1 MRLVVRG
8 CPKNKYSPPVCST
21 TCPRCLNGGV
31 CDDVGGECICPPGF
45 GGQRCGRIK
54 GPNTFGQKG
63 SLRCNAVGLPSTDST
78 CRGMLFCLPDPYGCS
93 CAAGYQGLEC
103 NTDCNDGTYGANCAQ
118 ICHCAEGASCDGTT
132 GRCNGDCAAGYKGVN
147 CQVQC
152 TAGKFGNNCTKTC
165 NCADGIVCNGTTGEC
180 HGDCATGYI
189 GNSCQEQCLHF
200 DNKRSCNTTC
210 TALDPDMEPK
220 RFSVSSYSANDSF
233 THTLSWEPVICPA
246 KGFSIV
252 NYVYK
257 VLDGRG
263 SEVEPVEIE
272 GISVNLNLNHCTRY
286 QLEVAAQTSKGIGN
300 YSMVPYLTTKSNV
313 PNPVTNVTILDIT
326 DTQLS
331 LSWLAFV
338 TDKPCPAIDYMV
350 TYDLIHIEQ
359 CQMVNRRIDT
369 LYTTSTSITIDRLEA
384 YSTYM
389 VNITSR
395 NQVGSAFI
403 TGTITTKPSRPKAPI
418 VIVNSTSTDYIEVA
432 CELPCGSKGG
442 SNITEYEYRYRT
454 EHEKDFIQPIATANK
469 LIRITSLTPCTSYIF
484 QVRAWNSI
492 GEGPWSNETWQET
505 NKQAPRTIKLLDIK
519 PDGHGNLNVSWQARN
534 TNHCPANGYM
544 VTYDLINLEQCLMVN
559 RRIDTLNTTSTSITI
574 DRLEAY
580 STYMVNITSR
590 NQVGYSTAVSGTATT
605 EQSRPE
611 APTVTVASTSKDYI
625 EFAWELPCGK
635 TGGHITE
642 YEYRYRTEHEK
653 DFIQPI
659 ATANKLIR
667 ITSLTPC
674 TSYIFQ
680 VRAWNSI
687 GEGPW
692 SNETWQE
699 TNKQA
704 PRTIK
709 LLDIKPDGHGNLNV
723 SWQARNTH
731 HCPANGYMVTY
742 DLINLEQC
750 LMVNRRIDT
759 LNTTSTSITIDR
771 LEAYSTYMVNIT
783 SRNQV
788 GYSTAVSGTATTEQ
802 SRPEAPTV
810 TVASTSKDYIEFA
823 WELPCGKTGGHITE
837 YEYRYRK
844 EDDTNFIGSNTAV
857 NELISMTSLT
867 PCTVYIIQ
875 VRASTSIGKGPW
887 SNKIRQSTAIKKPL
901 GVKNVQIEADSQ
913 GRLVVFWE
921 NRDVNHNNPCFATGY
936 FVTYELINLEQCQ
949 EVDHVGVSSL
959 NTSDTTITVDG
970 LHPYSTYRINVT
982 SSNEAG
988 DGPTKSKSA
997 ITTERSLG
1005 VAPTLNSSR
1014 VTSSSIY
1021 ITWNPIPCGSRG
1033 GSIIGY
1039 NVTLSPQSQ
1048 ASKPVQVPN
1057 THAQFDNLSPCTS
1070 YTINVTT
1077 ISTGGT
1083 TSFNQQE
1090 TTESVAPEAVTDFTI
1105 SRKRHDQLRV
1115 SWTAPGTNSGNPCLA
1130 SSYLVTYELIN
1141 LEQCQEVDHAGISS
1155 LNTSDTSVLI
1165 EGLKAHSK
1173 YRVSVISRNE
1183 AGDGTATAKSKITSE
1198 RSPQAAPTFN
1208 ESEVTASSISITWN
1222 PIPCGSRGGNITGY
1236 RAELYLTGH
1245 AQHQQ
1250 SVDVRGTSVR
1260 FVNLSP
1266 CTSYTIVVATLGPS
1280 EGTSFEQE
1288 ETTDTVAPGRVTT
1301 QRANPTSD
1309 ATQIHV
1315 VWQNPNA
1322 NNCPV
1327 SKYTVEYQ
1335 LTNRDQ
1341 CDSEVS
1347 QNREQWLDGSQSPT
1361 TIAGLYPH
1369 STYIVYVTPSNSAG
1383 AGGKASAIVITN
1395 DTAPSGP
1402 PRDVESTD
1410 ITNQTIAFSWK
1421 QPACGQRN
1429 GIITQYH
1436 CRLIDSKE
1444 GVFEE
1449 DTTSGTGV
1457 EFTGLVPFTS
1467 YTLSVSAEN
1476 QFGSGPVASYTT
1488 QTKEGI
1494 PPPPSKVTFPVTRSD
1509 RITVAWNTPSPPHGI
1524 IISYEI
1530 RYWKTGNQALGDTV
1544 RITKQL
1550 ASQYQTRKI
1559 SNLEGSI
1566 SYSFQVRAE
1575 TSVGHGPWS
1584 DIATVTTDPGEPS
1597 QPRSLIA
1604 TEITQTSITLSWEK
1618 PQYPNGK
1625 IVHYIVEH
1633 RVYARPYDRSFNF
1646 YSDSEF
1652 WSSKVLAAPL
1662 ITVIGDLEPST
1673 QYEVR
1678 VQAVNNANIT
1688 GNITQLE
1695 VFTELPTDLTPPDKP
1710 ALIGAESSVTHLTL
1724 RLASTNASKYTS
1736 SYQIGVKSIAG
1747 DSTLTG
1753 KISKRSAPEF
1763 LHHDNN
1769 PSAYV
1774 AAELPGRLPEKFVV
1788 GDNKTY
1794 GGYWNP
1800 PLQEGA
1806 VYEIYVGAVSRIN
1819 ETKASVVWNDEP
1831 LTVEVD
1837 GDYSEPNAAGSV
1849 VAVILIIL
1857 ILVIMVLLAAV
1868 FLRKWKEGKAVD
1880 GHNGVNAASLNPPD
1894 YEDIE
1899 LSNRGCDA
1907 SADKVSRSSTDHSS
1921 RQSASI
1927 PGPYAPKSPT
1937 KDQSGAGPSTST
1949 KPAIKQKPNIR
1960 SRPKSKS
1967 AVKGASGS
1975 STAGAVSMTDLARFI
1990 KARKSGKINA
2000 FQQDFE
2006 TLPPAPN
2013 HPQTVALD
2021 DANKKKNRYK
2031 NISAYDHSRVVLEP
2045 LEGHPHSDYINACYI
2060 DGYKYDAK
2068 YIACQG
2074 PNQTTV
2080 NDMWRMVWQE
2090 RVGKIIMLTNLVENG
2105 KDKCEKYWPD
2115 DESFTYGDIFV
2126 RIVEE
2131 KANATFILRTFH
2143 LSKSS
2148 EPEGEYREVLQY
2160 HYITWPD
2167 MKPPESS
2174 SLLQFIGRVHASE
2187 TIQHGPTVVHCSA
2200 GVGRTGTYIALDAMM
2215 EQAQAEGQVDV
2226 LSFVRNMR
2234 DKRYLMVQTVGQFKF
2249 IYEALLES
2257 SLSENTAISVDRFPQ
2272 DLIKLKKR
2280 DKKTGT
2286 NGMEDQFQMLDTFTA
2301 SMSDDQCYGGRQPDN
2316 ADKNR
2321 FEDCIPRDSTRP
2333 YLMTTGDEGSTNYI
2347 NATFL
2352 EGSRGKHSYL
2362 ATQAPLPS
2370 TMGDIWR
2377 LVFDYKSSCII
2388 MLNSLDNDPTIPQ
2401 YWPDEGS
2408 LSFGPLTVKL
2418 LSVDQ
2423 RDEDMVV
2430 RQFGITYPLRNQKEV
2445 QTVCHIQFLQ
2455 WPQKKDL
2462 PSSPSSLLKLIEAV
2476 NTWTEEHPD
2485 GPLTVHCI
2493 DGEGCSGTFCTLV
2506 TLLDRL
2512 EQDGVIDVFQAVK
2525 KLRSTRAGMVK
2536 TLAQYQLCYQV
2547 VKSYLDEASSSTIYE
2562 NVHR

>member
-1 MRLVVRG
+1 MYTVLNAATGSVGVFKWTYGSNEVKTIRMRSTATLLPIFVTRTVNLNDNVSLTVKQKTPDEQKKKSRWRKDGGDVVKQNTFNFDIKNANTNDSGIYECHYQHKRGDGDQALLRLIVRG
-8 CPKNKYSPPVCST
+8 CPKNKHGPPDCHDE
-21 TCPRCLNGGV
+21 CPRCLNGGI
-31 CDDVGGECICPPGF
+31 CDDVGGDCICPPGF
-45 GGQRCGRIK
+45 GGRLCGRIK
-54 GPNTFGQKG
+54 GPNSFGRHE
-63 SLRCNAVGLPSTDST
+63 SLRCDAVGLPHDGST
-78 CRGMLFCLPDPYGCS
+78 CKGMLFCLPDPYGCS

-103 NTDCNDGTYGANCAQ
+103 KTDCDDGTYGANCAQ
-118 ICHCAEGASCDGTT
+118 ICHCADGVSCDGTT
-132 GRCNGDCAAGYKGVN
+132 GECDGDCAAGHKGVN

-152 TAGKFGNNCTKTC
+152 TSGEFGENCAHTCHCADGTCHCADGASCDGTTGQCDGNCAAGYKGDNCQVCIDGKFGANCDQTC
-165 NCADGIVCNGTTGEC
+165 HCADRASCDGTTGQCDGDCAAGYKGDNCQVQCASGEFGADCNQTCHCADVEPCNGTTGEC
-180 HGDCATGYI
+180 FGDCASGYKGDNCQVCIDGNFGADCAQNCHCADSASCDGTTGECDGDCAAGYT
-189 GNSCQEQCLHF
+189 GDNCQEQCLPYGE
-200 DNKRSCNTTC
+200 NRLSCSTTC
-210 TALDPDMEPK
+210 TILDPNMIPQSL
-220 RFSVSSYSANDSF
+220 SVSSYSADDLF
-233 THTLSWEPVICPA
+233 THTLSWEPVMCPA
-246 KGFSIV
+246 EGFNIV
-252 NYVYK
+252 NYVYMYE
-257 VLDGRG
+257 VLGGD
-263 SEVEPVEIE
+263 SDVEPVAVE
-272 GISVNLNLNHCTRY
+272 GTSVNLNLAHCTRY
-286 QLEVAAQTSKGIGN
+286 QIKVAARTSKGIGN
-300 YSMVPYLTTKSNV
+300 YSEESYTTKSTV
-313 PNPVTNVTILDIT
+313 PNPVANVTVSPTSHNQLTVSWDTPHT
-326 DTQLS
+326 DNQS
-331 LSWLAFV
+331 
-338 TDKPCPAIDYMV
+338 PCPATGYLV
-350 TYDLIHIEQ
+350 TYDLIQLEQ
-359 CQMVNRRIDT
+359 CEVAKRGIET
-369 LYTTSTSITIDRLEA
+369 LTTTKTTITLERLEA
-384 YSTYM
+384 FSTYW
-389 VNITSR
+389 VTVTSK
-395 NQVGSAFI
+395 NQAGSSTPVAR
-403 TGTITTKPSRPKAPI
+403 TMMTKETTPEAPT
-418 VIVNSTSTDYIEVA
+418 VIVDSTSTDYIEFA
-432 CELPCGSKGG
+432 WELPCGRTGG
-442 SNITEYEYRYRT
+442 NITEYRY
-454 EHEKDFIQPIATANK
+454 KYKKATDNEFMQAITTTDTR
-469 LIRITSLTPCTSYIF
+469 IRITSLTPCTSYEF
-484 QVRAWNSI
+484 QVRALNNI
-492 GEGPWSNETWQET
+492 GRGPWSNETRQ
-505 NKQAPRTIKLLDIK
+505 
-519 PDGHGNLNVSWQARN
+519 
-534 TNHCPANGYM
+534 
-544 VTYDLINLEQCLMVN
+544 
-559 RRIDTLNTTSTSITI
+559 NTT
-574 DRLEAY
+574 
-580 STYMVNITSR
+580 
-590 NQVGYSTAVSGTATT
+590 Q
-605 EQSRPE
+605 
-611 APTVTVASTSKDYI
+611 
-625 EFAWELPCGK
+625 
-635 TGGHITE
+635 
-642 YEYRYRTEHEK
+642 
-653 DFIQPI
+653 
-659 ATANKLIR
+659 
-667 ITSLTPC
+667 
-674 TSYIFQ
+674 
-680 VRAWNSI
+680 
-687 GEGPW
+687 
-692 SNETWQE
+692 
-699 TNKQA
+699 
-704 PRTIK
+704 
-709 LLDIKPDGHGNLNV
+709 
-723 SWQARNTH
+723 
-731 HCPANGYMVTY
+731 
-742 DLINLEQC
+742 
-750 LMVNRRIDT
+750 
-759 LNTTSTSITIDR
+759 
-771 LEAYSTYMVNIT
+771 
-783 SRNQV
+783 
-788 GYSTAVSGTATTEQ
+788 
-802 SRPEAPTV
+802 
-810 TVASTSKDYIEFA
+810 
-823 WELPCGKTGGHITE
+823 
-837 YEYRYRK
+837 K
-844 EDDTNFIGSNTAV
+844 E
-857 NELISMTSLT
+857 
-867 PCTVYIIQ
+867 
-875 VRASTSIGKGPW
+875 
-887 SNKIRQSTAIKKPL
+887 PL
-901 GVKNVQIEADSQ
+901 GVKNLTVEPDSQ
-913 GRLVVFWE
+913 GILVASWE
-921 NRDVNHNNPCFATGY
+921 DRGVGHKNKPCLASSY
-936 FVTYELINLEQCQ
+936 YVTYELINLDQCGEGDQ
-949 EVDHVGVSSL
+949 SGASL
-959 NTSDTTITVDG
+959 NTTDTKTTVEG
-970 LHPYSTYRINVT
+970 LHPYSTYKISVT
-982 SSNEAG
+982 SRNEAG
-988 DGPTKSKSA
+988 DGPTKFKSA
-997 ITTERSLG
+997 ITMEKSLG
-1005 VAPTLNSSR
+1005 IAPTFNSSN
-1014 VTSSSIY
+1014 VTSTSIN

-1033 GSIIGY
+1033 VPIIGY
-1039 NVTLSPQSQ
+1039 GVSLSRQGQSQ
-1048 ASKPVQVPN
+1048 ANEPVQVPN
-1057 THAQFDNLSPCTS
+1057 THAHFDRLSPCTS
-1070 YTINVTT
+1070 YTIKVTT
-1077 ISTGGT
+1077 ISTISTGET

-1090 TTESVAPEAVTDFTI
+1090 TTESVAPEAVTGLSI
-1105 SRKRHDQLRV
+1105 SRIQHDQLQV
-1115 SWTAPGTNSGNPCLA
+1115 SWAAPGTDPGNPCLA
-1130 SSYLVTYELIN
+1130 TDYLVTYELIN

-1155 LNTSDTSVLI
+1155 LNTSDTSVII
-1165 EGLKAHSK
+1165 EGLKAYST
-1173 YRVSVISRNE
+1173 YRVNVISINE
-1183 AGDGTATAKSKITSE
+1183 AGNGTATTKSKITSE

-1208 ESEVTASSISITWN
+1208 RSEVTASSISITWN
-1222 PIPCGSRGGNITGY
+1222 PIPCGSRGGSITGY

-1245 AQHQQ
+1245 NQRQQ
-1250 SVDVRGTSVR
+1250 NVDVLKRRTSTAR
-1260 FVNLSP
+1260 FVNLFP
-1266 CTSYTIVVATLGPS
+1266 CTSYTIAVTTLGTS
-1280 EGTSFEQE
+1280 EGLSFEQQ
-1288 ETTDTVAPGRVTT
+1288 ETTNTVAPGRVTML
-1301 QRANPTSD
+1301 RANPTSD

-1315 VWQNPNA
+1315 TWQNPNA

-1335 LTNRDQ
+1335 LANRDR
-1341 CDSEVS
+1341 CDSKVTH
-1347 QNREQWLDGSQSPT
+1347 NRQQWLDGSQSTT

-1369 STYIVYVTPSNSAG
+1369 STYSVYVTPSNSAG
-1383 AGGKASAIVITN
+1383 AGGEASAIVITN

-1410 ITNQTIAFSWK
+1410 VTNQTIALLWK
-1421 QPACGQRN
+1421 QPECGQRN

-1436 CRLIDSKE
+1436 YTLIDSEE

-1449 DTTSGTGV
+1449 DTTSSTGV

-1509 RITVAWNTPSPPHGI
+1509 RITVAWNAPSPPHGI

-1530 RYWKTGNQALGDTV
+1530 RYWKTGSGNQTLGDTV
-1544 RITKQL
+1544 RITKQF

-1566 SYSFQVRAE
+1566 SYSVQVRAE
-1575 TSVGHGPWS
+1575 TNVGHGPWS

-1604 TEITQTSITLSWEK
+1604 KEITQTSITLSWKK
-1618 PQYPNGK
+1618 PQYPNGV
-1625 IVHYIVEH
+1625 IVNYIVEH
-1633 RVYARPYDRSFNF
+1633 RVLARPYDQSFSFNTR
-1646 YSDSEF
+1646 SEF
-1652 WSSKVLAAPL
+1652 WSSKVLVTSL
-1662 ITVIGDLEPST
+1662 NEVISDLEPST

-1678 VQAVNNANIT
+1678 VRAVNNANMS
-1688 GNITQLE
+1688 GNISQVE
-1695 VFTELPTDLTPPDKP
+1695 VFTELPLDLTPPDKP
-1710 ALIGAESSVTHLTL
+1710 ALIGAESSVTHLTI

-1736 SYQIGVKSIAG
+1736 SYQIGVKNIAG

-1753 KISKRSAPEF
+1753 KKSKRSAPE
-1763 LHHDNN
+1763 LRHHDED
-1769 PSAYV
+1769 PSAYI
-1774 AAELPGRLPEKFVV
+1774 AAELPGRLPGKFVV
-1788 GDNKTY
+1788 GDNKIY

-1849 VAVILIIL
+1849 VAVILIFL
-1857 ILVIMVLLAAV
+1857 VLVIIVLLAAV
-1868 FLRKWKEGKAVD
+1868 FIRKWKEGKAVD
-1880 GHNGVNAASLNPPD
+1880 GQNGVNAVSLNPPD

-1927 PGPYAPKSPT
+1927 PGPSAPKSPT
-1937 KDQSGAGPSTST
+1937 KDQAGAGPSTST

-1975 STAGAVSMTDLARFI
+1975 STTGAVTMTDLARFI

-2105 KDKCEKYWPD
+2105 KEKCEKYWPD
-2115 DESFTYGDIFV
+2115 VESSTNYGEIFV
-2126 RIVEE
+2126 RNVEE
-2131 KANATFILRTFH
+2131 KNSPTFILRTFH
-2143 LSKSS
+2143 LSKCS

-2187 TIQHGPTVVHCSA
+2187 TIQHGPTIVHCSA

-2215 EQAQAEGQVDV
+2215 EQAQTEGQVDV

-2272 DLIKLKKR
+2272 DFIKLKKR

-2301 SMSDDQCYGGRQPDN
+2301 SMSDDQCYGGGQPDN

-2388 MLNSLDNDPTIPQ
+2388 MLNSMDNDPQSIPQ
-2401 YWPDEGS
+2401 YWPEEGT

-2423 RDEDMVV
+2423 RDEDMIV

-2455 WPQKKDL
+2455 WPKKKDI

>member
-1 MRLVVRG
+1 MFNISRIKKQSAGAFNWTYDLNSVSTIQMKAAATLSPTFVTRTVSLHDDVSLTVTRKTQDDKISNIKWRKNGGEVIKTGTLQFDITNASSNDNGIYECHFLHQRGQGNQALMRLVVRG
-8 CPKNKYSPPVCST
+8 CPKNKYSPPDCST

-54 GPNTFGQKG
+54 RPNTFGQKG

-152 TAGKFGNNCTKTC
+152 TAGKFGKNCTKTC

-189 GNSCQEQCLHF
+189 GNNCQEQCLHF

-338 TDKPCPAIDYMV
+338 TDKQSPCPAIDYMV

-403 TGTITTKPSRPKAPI
+403 TGTITTKP
-418 VIVNSTSTDYIEVA
+418 
-432 CELPCGSKGG
+432 
-442 SNITEYEYRYRT
+442 
-454 EHEKDFIQPIATANK
+454 
-469 LIRITSLTPCTSYIF
+469 
-484 QVRAWNSI
+484 
-492 GEGPWSNETWQET
+492 
-505 NKQAPRTIKLLDIK
+505 
-519 PDGHGNLNVSWQARN
+519 
-534 TNHCPANGYM
+534 
-544 VTYDLINLEQCLMVN
+544 
-559 RRIDTLNTTSTSITI
+559 
-574 DRLEAY
+574 
-580 STYMVNITSR
+580 
-590 NQVGYSTAVSGTATT
+590 
-605 EQSRPE
+605 SRPE

-687 GEGPW
+687 GKGPW

-699 TNKQA
+699 TNKQ
-704 PRTIK
+704 
-709 LLDIKPDGHGNLNV
+709 
-723 SWQARNTH
+723 
-731 HCPANGYMVTY
+731 
-742 DLINLEQC
+742 E
-750 LMVNRRIDT
+750 
-759 LNTTSTSITIDR
+759 
-771 LEAYSTYMVNIT
+771 
-783 SRNQV
+783 
-788 GYSTAVSGTATTEQ
+788 
-802 SRPEAPTV
+802 
-810 TVASTSKDYIEFA
+810 
-823 WELPCGKTGGHITE
+823 
-837 YEYRYRK
+837 
-844 EDDTNFIGSNTAV
+844 
-857 NELISMTSLT
+857 
-867 PCTVYIIQ
+867 
-875 VRASTSIGKGPW
+875 
-887 SNKIRQSTAIKKPL
+887 PL

-1039 NVTLSPQSQ
+1039 NVILSPQSQ

-1141 LEQCQEVDHAGISS
+1141 LEQCQEVDNAGISS

-1173 YRVSVISRNE
+1173 YRVSVIARNE
-1183 AGDGTATAKSKITSE
+1183 AGDGTATTKSKITGE

-1208 ESEVTASSISITWN
+1208 EREVTASSISITWN
-1222 PIPCGSRGGNITGY
+1222 PIPCGSRGGNIAGY
-1236 RAELYLTGH
+1236 RAELHLTGYVTGH
-1245 AQHQQ
+1245 AQHTQ

-1266 CTSYTIVVATLGPS
+1266 CTSYTIAVTTLGTS

-1288 ETTDTVAPGRVTT
+1288 ETTYTVAPGRVTML
-1301 QRANPTSD
+1301 RANPTSD

-1383 AGGKASAIVITN
+1383 AGGKESAMVITN

-1429 GIITQYH
+1429 GIITQHH
-1436 CRLIDSKE
+1436 CRLIDSEK

-1449 DTTSGTGV
+1449 DTTSSTGV

-1488 QTKEGI
+1488 QTEEGI

-1509 RITVAWNTPSPPHGI
+1509 RITVAWNAPSPPHGI

-1530 RYWKTGNQALGDTV
+1530 RYWKTGSGNQTLGDTI

-1550 ASQYQTRKI
+1550 ASRYQTKTI
-1559 SNLEGSI
+1559 MALDKST
-1566 SYSFQVRAE
+1566 SYSIQIRAE

-1584 DIATVTTDPGEPS
+1584 DISTVTTVPKVPTPPSNVTFPVIRSDRITVSWLRPS
-1597 QPRSLIA
+1597 QGDSINYEIRYWRTGSGNSSSAEIVRVKDNQQTDLQ
-1604 TEITQTSITLSWEK
+1604 TREITNLEGNVSYSFQVWC
-1618 PQYPNGK
+1618 QVN
-1625 IVHYIVEH
+1625 H
-1633 RVYARPYDRSFNF
+1633 RY
-1646 YSDSEF
+1646 
-1652 WSSKVLAAPL
+1652 VLKHIL
-1662 ITVIGDLEPST
+1662 DLE
-1673 QYEVR
+1673 
-1678 VQAVNNANIT
+1678 
-1688 GNITQLE
+1688 
-1695 VFTELPTDLTPPDKP
+1695 
-1710 ALIGAESSVTHLTL
+1710 
-1724 RLASTNASKYTS
+1724 
-1736 SYQIGVKSIAG
+1736 
-1747 DSTLTG
+1747 
-1753 KISKRSAPEF
+1753 
-1763 LHHDNN
+1763 
-1769 PSAYV
+1769 
-1774 AAELPGRLPEKFVV
+1774 
-1788 GDNKTY
+1788 
-1794 GGYWNP
+1794 
-1800 PLQEGA
+1800 
-1806 VYEIYVGAVSRIN
+1806 
-1819 ETKASVVWNDEP
+1819 
-1831 LTVEVD
+1831 D
-1837 GDYSEPNAAGSV
+1837 G
-1849 VAVILIIL
+1849 
-1857 ILVIMVLLAAV
+1857 
-1868 FLRKWKEGKAVD
+1868 
-1880 GHNGVNAASLNPPD
+1880 
-1894 YEDIE
+1894 
-1899 LSNRGCDA
+1899 
-1907 SADKVSRSSTDHSS
+1907 
-1921 RQSASI
+1921 
-1927 PGPYAPKSPT
+1927 
-1937 KDQSGAGPSTST
+1937 STS
-1949 KPAIKQKPNIR
+1949 
-1960 SRPKSKS
+1960 
-1967 AVKGASGS
+1967 
-1975 STAGAVSMTDLARFI
+1975 
-1990 KARKSGKINA
+1990 
-2000 FQQDFE
+2000 
-2006 TLPPAPN
+2006 
-2013 HPQTVALD
+2013 
-2021 DANKKKNRYK
+2021 
-2031 NISAYDHSRVVLEP
+2031 
-2045 LEGHPHSDYINACYI
+2045 
-2060 DGYKYDAK
+2060 
-2068 YIACQG
+2068 
-2074 PNQTTV
+2074 
-2080 NDMWRMVWQE
+2080 
-2090 RVGKIIMLTNLVENG
+2090 
-2105 KDKCEKYWPD
+2105 
-2115 DESFTYGDIFV
+2115 
-2126 RIVEE
+2126 
-2131 KANATFILRTFH
+2131 
-2143 LSKSS
+2143 
-2148 EPEGEYREVLQY
+2148 
-2160 HYITWPD
+2160 HY
-2167 MKPPESS
+2167 
-2174 SLLQFIGRVHASE
+2174 L
-2187 TIQHGPTVVHCSA
+2187 
-2200 GVGRTGTYIALDAMM
+2200 
-2215 EQAQAEGQVDV
+2215 
-2226 LSFVRNMR
+2226 
-2234 DKRYLMVQTVGQFKF
+2234 
-2249 IYEALLES
+2249 
-2257 SLSENTAISVDRFPQ
+2257 
-2272 DLIKLKKR
+2272 
-2280 DKKTGT
+2280 
-2286 NGMEDQFQMLDTFTA
+2286 
-2301 SMSDDQCYGGRQPDN
+2301 
-2316 ADKNR
+2316 
-2321 FEDCIPRDSTRP
+2321 
-2333 YLMTTGDEGSTNYI
+2333 
-2347 NATFL
+2347 
-2352 EGSRGKHSYL
+2352 
-2362 ATQAPLPS
+2362 
-2370 TMGDIWR
+2370 
-2377 LVFDYKSSCII
+2377 
-2388 MLNSLDNDPTIPQ
+2388 
-2401 YWPDEGS
+2401 
-2408 LSFGPLTVKL
+2408 
-2418 LSVDQ
+2418 
-2423 RDEDMVV
+2423 
-2430 RQFGITYPLRNQKEV
+2430 
-2445 QTVCHIQFLQ
+2445 
-2455 WPQKKDL
+2455 
-2462 PSSPSSLLKLIEAV
+2462 
-2476 NTWTEEHPD
+2476 
-2485 GPLTVHCI
+2485 
-2493 DGEGCSGTFCTLV
+2493 
-2506 TLLDRL
+2506 
-2512 EQDGVIDVFQAVK
+2512 
-2525 KLRSTRAGMVK
+2525 
-2536 TLAQYQLCYQV
+2536 
-2547 VKSYLDEASSSTIYE
+2547 
-2562 NVHR
+2562 

>member
-1 MRLVVRG
+1 MFKIPSDNKGSVGAFEWTYGVNSVNTIRMRSTASLVPAFVSRTVNIGDDVALTVTRNTEDGEISNSKWRKDNSGAMNANILDFNITNASTSDSGIYECHYTHERGKGNQALLRLIVRG
-8 CPKNKYSPPVCST
+8 CPQHKYGLTACSSE
-21 TCPRCLNGGV
+21 CPRCLNGGV
-31 CDDVGGECICPPGF
+31 CDDVDGDCICPPGF
-45 GGQRCGRIK
+45 GGRLCGEVK
-54 GPNTFGQKG
+54 GPNRFGQKG
-63 SLRCNAVGLPSTDST
+63 SLRCDAVGLPHNGST
-78 CRGMLFCLPDPYGCS
+78 CKGMLFCLPDPYGCS

-103 NTDCNDGTYGANCAQ
+103 KTDCDDGTYGANCAQ
-118 ICHCAEGASCDGTT
+118 ICHCAEGVSCIGTTGQCDGNCTEGYKGDNCQVQCTSGEFGENCAHTCHCADGVSCDGTTGQCDGNCTEGYKGDNCQVQCTSGEFGENCAHTCHCADMESCNGTTGQCDGDCAAGYKGDNCQVQCTSGEFGENCAHTCHCADGVSCDETTGQCDGNCTEGYKGDNCQDCIDGKFGANCAQNCHCADSASCDGTT
-132 GRCNGDCAAGYKGVN
+132 GRCNGDCAAGYKGDN
-147 CQVQC
+147 
-152 TAGKFGNNCTKTC
+152 
-165 NCADGIVCNGTTGEC
+165 
-180 HGDCATGYI
+180 
-189 GNSCQEQCLHF
+189 CQEQCLPYE
-200 DNKRSCNTTC
+200 DKLSCSTTC
-210 TALDPDMEPK
+210 TILDPNMMPQ
-220 RFSVSSYSANDSF
+220 RLNVSSYSADDSF
-233 THTLSWEPVICPA
+233 THTLSWEPVMCPA
-246 KGFSIV
+246 EGFSIV
-252 NYVYK
+252 NYVYMFE
-257 VLDGRG
+257 VLGGHESD
-263 SEVEPVEIE
+263 VEPVAVE
-272 GISVNLNLNHCTRY
+272 GTSVNLNLSLCTRY
-286 QLEVAAQTSKGIGN
+286 QIKVAAQTSKGIGN
-300 YSMVPYLTTKSNV
+300 NSEESYTTKTTV
-313 PNPVTNVTILDIT
+313 PNPVASVTVSPTSHNQLTVSWDT
-326 DTQLS
+326 DNQS
-331 LSWLAFV
+331 
-338 TDKPCPAIDYMV
+338 PCPATEYLV
-350 TYDLIHIEQ
+350 TYDLIQLEQ
-359 CQMVNRRIDT
+359 CEVASRGIET
-369 LYTTSTSITIDRLEA
+369 LTTTKTTITIERLEA
-384 YSTYM
+384 FSTYR
-389 VNITSR
+389 VTVTSI
-395 NQVGSAFI
+395 NQAGSS
-403 TGTITTKPSRPKAPI
+403 TPVSRTMTTTQSIPEAPT
-418 VIVNSTSTDYIEVA
+418 VTVVSASSNHIEFA
-432 CELPCGSKGG
+432 WELPCGRTGG
-442 SNITEYEYRYRT
+442 NIAEYRY
-454 EHEKDFIQPIATANK
+454 KYKKATDNEFMQAITTTDK
-469 LIRITSLTPCTSYIF
+469 RIRITSLTPCTSYVF
-484 QVRAWNSI
+484 QVRAFNSI
-492 GEGPWSNETWQET
+492 ERGPWSNETRQ
-505 NKQAPRTIKLLDIK
+505 
-519 PDGHGNLNVSWQARN
+519 
-534 TNHCPANGYM
+534 
-544 VTYDLINLEQCLMVN
+544 
-559 RRIDTLNTTSTSITI
+559 NTT
-574 DRLEAY
+574 
-580 STYMVNITSR
+580 
-590 NQVGYSTAVSGTATT
+590 Q
-605 EQSRPE
+605 
-611 APTVTVASTSKDYI
+611 
-625 EFAWELPCGK
+625 
-635 TGGHITE
+635 
-642 YEYRYRTEHEK
+642 
-653 DFIQPI
+653 
-659 ATANKLIR
+659 
-667 ITSLTPC
+667 
-674 TSYIFQ
+674 
-680 VRAWNSI
+680 
-687 GEGPW
+687 
-692 SNETWQE
+692 
-699 TNKQA
+699 
-704 PRTIK
+704 
-709 LLDIKPDGHGNLNV
+709 
-723 SWQARNTH
+723 
-731 HCPANGYMVTY
+731 
-742 DLINLEQC
+742 
-750 LMVNRRIDT
+750 
-759 LNTTSTSITIDR
+759 
-771 LEAYSTYMVNIT
+771 
-783 SRNQV
+783 
-788 GYSTAVSGTATTEQ
+788 
-802 SRPEAPTV
+802 
-810 TVASTSKDYIEFA
+810 
-823 WELPCGKTGGHITE
+823 
-837 YEYRYRK
+837 K
-844 EDDTNFIGSNTAV
+844 E
-857 NELISMTSLT
+857 
-867 PCTVYIIQ
+867 
-875 VRASTSIGKGPW
+875 
-887 SNKIRQSTAIKKPL
+887 PL
-901 GVKNVQIEADSQ
+901 GVKNLTVEPDSQ
-913 GRLVVFWE
+913 GILVASWE
-921 NRDVNHNNPCFATGY
+921 DRGVGHKNKPCLASSY
-936 FVTYELINLEQCQ
+936 YVTYELINLDQCGEDDQ
-949 EVDHVGVSSL
+949 SGGSL
-959 NTSDTTITVDG
+959 NTTDTKTTVEG
-970 LHPYSTYRINVT
+970 LHPYSTYKISVT
-982 SSNEAG
+982 SRNEAG
-988 DGPTKSKSA
+988 DGPTKFESA
-997 ITTERSLG
+997 ITMEKSFG
-1005 VAPTLNSSR
+1005 IAPTFNSSR
-1014 VTSSSIY
+1014 VTSDTIS

-1033 GSIIGY
+1033 VRITGY
-1039 NVTLSPQSQ
+1039 GVSLSRQDGQSRRDNP
-1048 ASKPVQVPN
+1048 KQVPN
-1057 THAQFDNLSPCTS
+1057 TSVSAQFDQLSPCTA
-1070 YTINVTT
+1070 YIITVNTIQLR
-1077 ISTGGT
+1077 GEG
-1083 TSFNQQE
+1083 TSFSREIE
-1090 TTESVAPEAVTDFTI
+1090 TDTTVPGVVTRLTI
-1105 SRKRHDQLRV
+1105 SRIQHDQLRV
-1115 SWTAPGTNSGNPCLA
+1115 EWRVPGTNPDTPCLA
-1130 SSYLVTYELIN
+1130 TDYLVTYELTN

-1155 LNTSDTSVLI
+1155 LNTSDTSVII
-1165 EGLKAHSK
+1165 EGLKAYSK
-1173 YRVSVISRNE
+1173 YRVNVISRNE
-1183 AGDGTATAKSKITSE
+1183 AGNGTATAKSKITGE

-1208 ESEVTASSISITWN
+1208 ESEVTASSISITWI
-1222 PIPCGSRGGNITGY
+1222 PIPCGSRGGIITGY
-1236 RAELYLTGH
+1236 RAELYLTGYVTGH
-1245 AQHQQ
+1245 AQRQQ
-1250 SVDVRGTSVR
+1250 GVDERGTSVR

-1266 CTSYTIVVATLGPS
+1266 CTSYTIIVTTRGSS
-1280 EGTSFEQE
+1280 EGTSFERE
-1288 ETTDTVAPGRVTT
+1288 ETTDIVAPGRVTML
-1301 QRANPTSD
+1301 QANPTSD

-1315 VWQNPNA
+1315 TWQNPNA

-1335 LTNRDQ
+1335 LANRDR
-1341 CDSEVS
+1341 CDSKVTH
-1347 QNREQWLDGSQSPT
+1347 NRQQWLDGSQSTT

-1369 STYIVYVTPSNSAG
+1369 STYSVYVTPSNSAG
-1383 AGGKASAIVITN
+1383 AGEEVSVTVITN

-1410 ITNQTIAFSWK
+1410 VTNQTIALLWK
-1421 QPACGQRN
+1421 QPECGQRN

-1436 CRLIDSKE
+1436 YTLIDSEE
-1444 GVFEE
+1444 GVFKE
-1449 DTTSGTGV
+1449 DTTSSTGV

-1509 RITVAWNTPSPPHGI
+1509 RITVAWNAPSPPHGI

-1837 GDYSEPNAAGSV
+1837 GDYLEPNAAGSV
-1849 VAVILIIL
+1849 VAVILIL
-1857 ILVIMVLLAAV
+1857 LVLVTMVLLAAV

-1899 LSNRGCDA
+1899 LLNRGCDA

-1921 RQSASI
+1921 GQSASI
-1927 PGPYAPKSPT
+1927 PGPSAPKSPT
-1937 KDQSGAGPSTST
+1937 KDQSGAGPSTPT

-1975 STAGAVSMTDLARFI
+1975 STTGAVTMTDLARFI

-2115 DESFTYGDIFV
+2115 EKLFNDYGEVFV
-2126 RIVEE
+2126 RNVEE
-2131 KANATFILRTFH
+2131 KKSPTFILRTFH

-2187 TIQHGPTVVHCSA
+2187 TTQHGPTIVHCSA

-2234 DKRYLMVQTVGQFKF
+2234 DKRYLMVQTVSQFKF

-2377 LVFDYKSSCII
+2377 LVFDYKSYCII
-2388 MLNSLDNDPTIPQ
+2388 MLNSMDNDPQTIPQ
-2401 YWPDEGS
+2401 YWPEEGS

-2476 NTWTEEHPD
+2476 NASTEEHPD

>member
-1 MRLVVRG
+1 MTGWTNSSDSLPSTLPDNVKSKIYKVPNATTGSVGVFEWRYGSNTVKTIRMRSTASLVPAFVSRTVNIGDDVALTVTRNTEDITISKSKWKKDNGITMNADILDFNIANASTNDSGIYECHYKHERGKGNQALLRLIVRG
-8 CPKNKYSPPVCST
+8 CPQHKYDLTDCSNK
-21 TCPRCLNGGV
+21 CPRCLNGGV
-31 CDDVGGECICPPGF
+31 CSDVDGDCICPPGF
-45 GGQRCGRIK
+45 GGKICGEVK
-54 GPNTFGQKG
+54 GPNRFGQKG
-63 SLRCNAVGLPSTDST
+63 SLRCDAVGLPHDGST
-78 CRGMLFCLPDPYGCS
+78 CKGMLFCLPDPYGCS

-103 NTDCNDGTYGANCAQ
+103 KTDCHDGTYGANCDQ
-118 ICHCAEGASCDGTT
+118 NCHCADSASCDGTT
-132 GRCNGDCAAGYKGVN
+132 GECDGDCAAGYKGDN

-152 TAGKFGNNCTKTC
+152 TSGEFGLNCNQTC
-165 NCADGIVCNGTTGEC
+165 HCADVESCNGTTGRC
-180 HGDCATGYI
+180 IGDCASGYK
-189 GNSCQEQCLHF
+189 GDNCQEQCLLYEY
-200 DNKRSCNTTC
+200 KLSCSTTC
-210 TALDPDMEPK
+210 TILDPNMIP
-220 RFSVSSYSANDSF
+220 RRLSVSSYSADDSF

-272 GISVNLNLNHCTRY
+272 GTSVNLHLTNCTRY
-286 QLEVAAQTSKGIGN
+286 QLEVAARTSKGIGI
-300 YSMVPYLTTKSNV
+300 YSEEIYTTKSTV
-313 PNPVTNVTILDIT
+313 PNPVASVTVSPTSHNQLAVSWDTPLT
-326 DTQLS
+326 DNQS
-331 LSWLAFV
+331 
-338 TDKPCPAIDYMV
+338 PCHATEYLV
-350 TYDLIHIEQ
+350 TYDLIQLEQ
-359 CQMVNRRIDT
+359 CEVASRGIET
-369 LYTTSTSITIDRLEA
+369 LTTTNTTLTIERLEA
-384 YSTYM
+384 YSTYW
-389 VNITSR
+389 VTVTSK
-395 NQVGSAFI
+395 NQAGSS
-403 TGTITTKPSRPKAPI
+403 TPVSTTMTTKETKPEAPT
-418 VIVNSTSTDYIEVA
+418 VIVDSTSTDYIEFA
-432 CELPCGSKGG
+432 WELPCGRTGG
-442 SNITEYEYRYRT
+442 NITEYRY
-454 EHEKDFIQPIATANK
+454 KYKKATDNK
-469 LIRITSLTPCTSYIF
+469 FMQTTTTTDTRIRITSLTPCTSYVF
-484 QVRAWNSI
+484 QVTALNSI
-492 GEGPWSNETWQET
+492 GKGTWSNETRQ
-505 NKQAPRTIKLLDIK
+505 
-519 PDGHGNLNVSWQARN
+519 
-534 TNHCPANGYM
+534 
-544 VTYDLINLEQCLMVN
+544 
-559 RRIDTLNTTSTSITI
+559 NTT
-574 DRLEAY
+574 
-580 STYMVNITSR
+580 
-590 NQVGYSTAVSGTATT
+590 Q
-605 EQSRPE
+605 
-611 APTVTVASTSKDYI
+611 
-625 EFAWELPCGK
+625 
-635 TGGHITE
+635 
-642 YEYRYRTEHEK
+642 
-653 DFIQPI
+653 
-659 ATANKLIR
+659 
-667 ITSLTPC
+667 
-674 TSYIFQ
+674 
-680 VRAWNSI
+680 
-687 GEGPW
+687 
-692 SNETWQE
+692 
-699 TNKQA
+699 
-704 PRTIK
+704 
-709 LLDIKPDGHGNLNV
+709 
-723 SWQARNTH
+723 
-731 HCPANGYMVTY
+731 
-742 DLINLEQC
+742 
-750 LMVNRRIDT
+750 
-759 LNTTSTSITIDR
+759 
-771 LEAYSTYMVNIT
+771 
-783 SRNQV
+783 
-788 GYSTAVSGTATTEQ
+788 
-802 SRPEAPTV
+802 
-810 TVASTSKDYIEFA
+810 
-823 WELPCGKTGGHITE
+823 
-837 YEYRYRK
+837 K
-844 EDDTNFIGSNTAV
+844 E
-857 NELISMTSLT
+857 
-867 PCTVYIIQ
+867 
-875 VRASTSIGKGPW
+875 
-887 SNKIRQSTAIKKPL
+887 PL
-901 GVKNVQIEADSQ
+901 GVRNLSVEPGSQ
-913 GRLVVFWE
+913 GILVASWE
-921 NRDVNHNNPCFATGY
+921 DRGVGHTNNPCLASNY
-936 FVTYELINLEQCQ
+936 LVTYELINLDQCGEGDQ
-949 EVDHVGVSSL
+949 SDGSL
-959 NTSDTTITVDG
+959 STTDTTITVEG
-970 LHPYSTYRINVT
+970 LHPYSTYKISVT
-982 SSNEAG
+982 SRNEAG

-997 ITTERSLG
+997 ITTERSFG
-1005 VAPTLNSSR
+1005 IAPTFNSSR
-1014 VTSSSIY
+1014 VTSTSIR

-1033 GSIIGY
+1033 VRITGY
-1039 NVTLSPQSQ
+1039 GVSLSRQNGQSKRDNLQ
-1048 ASKPVQVPN
+1048 QVPN
-1057 THAQFDNLSPCTS
+1057 TSVSAQFDQLFHCTTYIITVTTTRLRGEGTSFSREIETDSIEPLGVKNLSVEPGS
-1070 YTINVTT
+1070 QGIL
-1077 ISTGGT
+1077 
-1083 TSFNQQE
+1083 
-1090 TTESVAPEAVTDFTI
+1090 VA
-1105 SRKRHDQLRV
+1105 
-1115 SWTAPGTNSGNPCLA
+1115 SWKDRGVGHKNKTCLA
-1130 SSYLVTYELIN
+1130 SSYYVTYELIN
-1141 LEQCQEVDHAGISS
+1141 LDQCGEGDQSDGS
-1155 LNTSDTSVLI
+1155 LNTTDTTTTV
-1165 EGLKAHSK
+1165 EGLHPYSTYKI
-1173 YRVSVISRNE
+1173 SVTSRNE
-1183 AGDGTATAKSKITSE
+1183 AGDGPTKSKSATTAE
-1198 RSPQAAPTFN
+1198 RSLGIAPTFN
-1208 ESEVTASSISITWN
+1208 RSEVTASSISITWN
-1222 PIPCGSRGGNITGY
+1222 PIPCGSRGGSITGY
-1236 RAELYLTGH
+1236 ISKLFLKGNI
-1245 AQHQQ
+1245 QIQD
-1250 SVDVRGTSVR
+1250 DVIGESTSVQ
-1260 FVNLSP
+1260 FDELAP
-1266 CTSYTIVVATLGPS
+1266 CTNYTIAVTTDGAS
-1280 EGTSFEQE
+1280 IGTSFERE
-1288 ETTDTVAPGRVTT
+1288 ETTFTVEPLGVKNLSVEPGSQGILVASWKDRGVGHKNKTCLASSYYVTYELINLDQCGEGDQSDGSLNTTDTTTTVEGLHPYSTYKISVTSRNEAGDGPTKSKSATTAERSLGIAPTFNRSEVTASSISITWNPIPCGSRGGSITGYISKLFLKGNIQIQDDVIGESTSVQFDELAPCTNYTIAVTTDGASIGTSFEREETTYTVAPGRVTVL
-1301 QRANPTSD
+1301 RANPTPD

-1315 VWQNPNA
+1315 TWLNPNA

-1327 SKYTVEYQ
+1327 SKYKVEYQ

-1341 CDSEVS
+1341 CDRDVT

-1361 TIAGLYPH
+1361 TITGLDPH
-1369 STYIVYVTPSNSAG
+1369 STYRVYVTPSNSAG
-1383 AGGKASAIVITN
+1383 AGEEVSVTVNTN
-1395 DTAPSGP
+1395 NTAPSGP
-1402 PRDVESTD
+1402 PRDLKFFDV
-1410 ITNQTIAFSWK
+1410 TNQTISFSWK
-1421 QPACGQRN
+1421 RPVCGQRN

-1436 CRLIDSKE
+1436 YRLIDSE
-1444 GVFEE
+1444 EEVLEE
-1449 DTTSGTGV
+1449 DTTSSTGT
-1457 EFTGLVPFTS
+1457 EFTGLVPFMS
-1467 YTLSVSAEN
+1467 YNLSVSAEN
-1476 QFGSGPVASYTT
+1476 QFASGPVASITT
-1488 QTKEGI
+1488 RTQEGI
-1494 PPPPSKVTFPVTRSD
+1494 PPPPSKVIFSVTRSD
-1509 RITVAWNTPSPPHGI
+1509 RITVAWNAPSPPHGT

-1530 RYWKTGNQALGDTV
+1530 RYWKTGSGNQTSDDTV
-1544 RITKQL
+1544 KITKQL
-1550 ASQYQTRKI
+1550 ASRGQTKRI
-1559 SNLEGSI
+1559 SSLEGSI
-1566 SYSFQVRAE
+1566 SYSVQVRAE

-1584 DIATVTTDPGEPS
+1584 DISTVATDPGEPS

-1604 TEITQTSITLSWEK
+1604 TEITQTSITLSWGK

-1633 RVYARPYDRSFNF
+1633 RVQARPYDRSFNF
-1646 YSDSEF
+1646 YTHSEF
-1652 WSSKVLAAPL
+1652 RNSKVLATSL
-1662 ITVIGDLEPST
+1662 NEVISDLEPST

-1678 VQAVNNANIT
+1678 VRAVNNANMS
-1688 GNITQLE
+1688 GNISQVE
-1695 VFTELPTDLTPPDKP
+1695 VFTELPLDLTPPDKP
-1710 ALIGAESSVTHLTL
+1710 ALIGAESSVTHLTI

-1800 PLQEGA
+1800 PLQEDA

-1837 GDYSEPNAAGSV
+1837 GDYSEPSAAGSV
-1849 VAVILIIL
+1849 VAVILIL
-1857 ILVIMVLLAAV
+1857 LVLVIIVLLAAV

-1921 RQSASI
+1921 GQSASI
-1927 PGPYAPKSPT
+1927 PGPSAPKSPT

-1949 KPAIKQKPNIR
+1949 KPAIKQKPNVR

-1975 STAGAVSMTDLARFI
+1975 STTGAVTMTDLARFI

-2060 DGYKYDAK
+2060 GGYKYDAK

-2115 DESFTYGDIFV
+2115 VESSTNYGEIFV
-2126 RIVEE
+2126 RNVEE
-2131 KANATFILRTFH
+2131 KTSPTFILRTMH

-2187 TIQHGPTVVHCSA
+2187 TTQHGPTIVHCSA

-2226 LSFVRNMR
+2226 LSFVRSMR

-2257 SLSENTAISVDRFPQ
+2257 SLSENTAISVDRFSQ

-2388 MLNSLDNDPTIPQ
+2388 MLNSTDNDPSIPQ
-2401 YWPDEGS
+2401 YWPEEGS
-2408 LSFGPLTVKL
+2408 MSFGPLTVEL
-2418 LSVDQ
+2418 LSEDQ

-2455 WPQKKDL
+2455 WPKKKDI

-2493 DGEGCSGTFCTLV
+2493 DGEGCSGTFCTLI

-2547 VKSYLDEASSSTIYE
+2547 VKTYLDEASSSTIYE

>member
-1 MRLVVRG
+1 MYKVLNATTGSVGVFNWTYGSNTVKTIRMRSTATLLPIFVTRTVNLNDNVSLTVKQKIPDEQNQQSRWRKDGGDVVKQNTFNFDINNANTDDSGIYECHYQHKRGEGNQALLRLIVRG
-8 CPKNKYSPPVCST
+8 CPKNKHGPPDCRDE
-21 TCPRCLNGGV
+21 CPRCLNGGI
-31 CDDVGGECICPPGF
+31 CDDVGGGCICPPGF
-45 GGQRCGRIK
+45 GGRLCGRIK
-54 GPNTFGQKG
+54 GPNSFGRRG
-63 SLRCNAVGLPSTDST
+63 GLRCDAVGLPHDGST
-78 CRGMLFCLPDPYGCS
+78 CKGMLFCLPDPYGCS

-103 NTDCNDGTYGANCAQ
+103 KTGCTNGTYGANCAQ
-118 ICHCAEGASCDGTT
+118 ICHCAEGVSCNGTTGECDGDCAAGYKGDNCQIQCTSGEFGLNCAQTCHCADASCDGTT
-132 GRCNGDCAAGYKGVN
+132 GRCDGDCASGYTGDNCQVCIDGKFGVN
-147 CQVQC
+147 CAQ
-152 TAGKFGNNCTKTC
+152 NCH
-165 NCADGIVCNGTTGEC
+165 CADGASCDGTTGEC
-180 HGDCATGYI
+180 DGDCAVGYKGDSCQVQCASGQFGLNCNQNCHCADASCDGTTGECE
-189 GNSCQEQCLHF
+189 GNCAAGYTGDNCQDCIDGKFGADCAQTCHCADSVSCDETTGQCSGSCAAGYTGNICQEQCLPYEY
-200 DNKRSCNTTC
+200 KLSCSTTC
-210 TALDPDMEPK
+210 TILDPNIIPQ
-220 RFSVSSYSANDSF
+220 RLNVSSYSADDSF
-233 THTLSWEPVICPA
+233 THTLSWEPVMCPS

-263 SEVEPVEIE
+263 SEVELVAVEST
-272 GISVNLNLNHCTRY
+272 SVSLHLTHCTRY
-286 QLEVAAQTSKGIGN
+286 QLEVAARTSKGIGN
-300 YSMVPYLTTKSNV
+300 FGTASYTTKSKV
-313 PNPVTNVTILDIT
+313 PNQVANVAVSPIGHNQLTVSWDAPLT
-326 DTQLS
+326 DNQS
-331 LSWLAFV
+331 
-338 TDKPCPAIDYMV
+338 PCPA
-350 TYDLIHIEQ
+350 
-359 CQMVNRRIDT
+359 
-369 LYTTSTSITIDRLEA
+369 
-384 YSTYM
+384 
-389 VNITSR
+389 
-395 NQVGSAFI
+395 
-403 TGTITTKPSRPKAPI
+403 
-418 VIVNSTSTDYIEVA
+418 TDY
-432 CELPCGSKGG
+432 L
-442 SNITEYEYRYRT
+442 
-454 EHEKDFIQPIATANK
+454 
-469 LIRITSLTPCTSYIF
+469 
-484 QVRAWNSI
+484 
-492 GEGPWSNETWQET
+492 
-505 NKQAPRTIKLLDIK
+505 
-519 PDGHGNLNVSWQARN
+519 
-534 TNHCPANGYM
+534 
-544 VTYDLINLEQCLMVN
+544 VTYDLINLEQCQEVSRDVEIL
-559 RRIDTLNTTSTSITI
+559 TTTYTTITI
-574 DRLEAY
+574 NRLDAF
-580 STYMVNITSR
+580 STYRVTVTSR
-590 NQVGYSTAVSGTATT
+590 NQAGSSTPVYRTVKTT
-605 EQSRPE
+605 QSIPG
-611 APTVTVASTSKDYI
+611 APTVIVDSTSTDYI
-625 EFAWELPCGK
+625 EFAWELPCGR
-635 TGGHITE
+635 TGGNITE
-642 YEYRYRTEHEK
+642 YPYKYKKATDNE
-653 DFIQPI
+653 FIQPI
-659 ATANKLIR
+659 TTTDTRIR
-667 ITSLTPC
+667 ITFLTPC
-674 TSYIFQ
+674 TSYVFQ
-680 VRAWNSI
+680 VRALNNI
-687 GEGPW
+687 GRGPW
-692 SNETWQE
+692 SNE
-699 TNKQA
+699 
-704 PRTIK
+704 
-709 LLDIKPDGHGNLNV
+709 
-723 SWQARNTH
+723 AR
-731 HCPANGYMVTY
+731 
-742 DLINLEQC
+742 Q
-750 LMVNRRIDT
+750 
-759 LNTTSTSITIDR
+759 NTT
-771 LEAYSTYMVNIT
+771 
-783 SRNQV
+783 Q
-788 GYSTAVSGTATTEQ
+788 
-802 SRPEAPTV
+802 
-810 TVASTSKDYIEFA
+810 
-823 WELPCGKTGGHITE
+823 
-837 YEYRYRK
+837 K
-844 EDDTNFIGSNTAV
+844 E
-857 NELISMTSLT
+857 
-867 PCTVYIIQ
+867 
-875 VRASTSIGKGPW
+875 
-887 SNKIRQSTAIKKPL
+887 PL
-901 GVKNVQIEADSQ
+901 GVKNLSVKPGSQ
-913 GRLVVFWE
+913 GILVASWE
-921 NRDVNHNNPCFATGY
+921 DKGVGHTKNPCLASNY
-936 FVTYELINLEQCQ
+936 HVTYELINLDQCG
-949 EVDHVGVSSL
+949 EGDRSGASK
-959 NTSDTTITVDG
+959 NTKDTTTTVEG

-982 SSNEAG
+982 SRNEAG

-997 ITTERSLG
+997 ITTERSFG
-1005 VAPTLNSSR
+1005 IAPTFNSSR
-1014 VTSSSIY
+1014 VTSNTIS

-1033 GSIIGY
+1033 VRITSY
-1039 NVTLSPQSQ
+1039 VVSLSRQDGQS
-1048 ASKPVQVPN
+1048 KRDNLKQVPN
-1057 THAQFDNLSPCTS
+1057 TSVSAQFDQLFPCTT
-1070 YTINVTT
+1070 YIITVTT
-1077 ISTGGT
+1077 IQLRGEG
-1083 TSFNQQE
+1083 TSFSREIE
-1090 TTESVAPEAVTDFTI
+1090 TDTTVPEAVTGLTI
-1105 SRKRHDQLRV
+1105 SRIRHDQLEV
-1115 SWTAPGTNSGNPCLA
+1115 SWTAPGTNTDNPCLA
-1130 SSYLVTYELIN
+1130 ADYLVTYELTN
-1141 LEQCQEVDHAGISS
+1141 LEQCQKVDDAGVSS
-1155 LNTSDTSVLI
+1155 LNTPDTSVII
-1165 EGLKAHSK
+1165 EGLKAHST
-1173 YRVSVISRNE
+1173 YRVYVTPRNE
-1183 AGDGTATAKSKITSE
+1183 AGNGTATTSSKITGE
-1198 RSPQAAPTFN
+1198 KSPQAAPTFN
-1208 ESEVTASSISITWN
+1208 RSEVTASSISITWN
-1222 PIPCGSRGGNITGY
+1222 PIPCGSRGGSITGY
-1236 RAELYLTGH
+1236 ISKLFLKGNIQIQDDVIGESTSVQFDELAPCTNYTI
-1245 AQHQQ
+1245 A
-1250 SVDVRGTSVR
+1250 VTTDGTS
-1260 FVNLSP
+1260 
-1266 CTSYTIVVATLGPS
+1266 I
-1280 EGTSFEQE
+1280 GTSFERE
-1288 ETTDTVAPGRVTT
+1288 ETTYTVAPGRVTVL
-1301 QRANPTSD
+1301 RANPTSD

-1315 VWQNPNA
+1315 TWLNPNA
-1322 NNCPV
+1322 NDCPV
-1327 SKYTVEYQ
+1327 SKYKVEYQ
-1335 LTNRDQ
+1335 LLHRDQ
-1341 CDSEVS
+1341 CVRDVP

-1361 TIAGLYPH
+1361 TITGLYPH
-1369 STYIVYVTPSNSAG
+1369 STYHVYVTPSNSAG
-1383 AGGKASAIVITN
+1383 AGEEASVLVTTN
-1395 DTAPSGP
+1395 STAPSGP
-1402 PRDVESTD
+1402 PSDLKFFDV
-1410 ITNQTIAFSWK
+1410 TNQTISFSWK
-1421 QPACGQRN
+1421 RPVCGQRN

-1436 CRLIDSKE
+1436 YSLIDSEE

-1449 DTTSGTGV
+1449 DTTSSTGT
-1457 EFTGLVPFTS
+1457 EFTGLVPFMS
-1467 YTLSVSAEN
+1467 YKLSVSAEN
-1476 QFGSGPVASYTT
+1476 QFASGPVASITT
-1488 QTKEGI
+1488 PTQEGI

-1509 RITVAWNTPSPPHGI
+1509 MITVAWNAPSPPHGI
-1524 IISYEI
+1524 IISYDL
-1530 RYWKTGNQALGDTV
+1530 RYWKTGSGNQTLGDTV

-1550 ASQYQTRKI
+1550 SNQYQRRKI

-1566 SYSFQVRAE
+1566 SYSVQVRAE

-1584 DIATVTTDPGEPS
+1584 DISTVTTDAGEPS

-1604 TEITQTSITLSWEK
+1604 TAITQTSITLSWEK
-1618 PQYPNGK
+1618 PQYPNGR

-1646 YSDSEF
+1646 YSHAEF

-1724 RLASTNASKYTS
+1724 RLASTNTSKYTS
-1736 SYQIGVKSIAG
+1736 SYQIGVKSIAD

-1849 VAVILIIL
+1849 VAVILIL
-1857 ILVIMVLLAAV
+1857 LVLVIIVLLAAV

-1880 GHNGVNAASLNPPD
+1880 GHNGVNAASQNPPD

-1921 RQSASI
+1921 GQSASI
-1927 PGPYAPKSPT
+1927 PGPSAPKSPT

-1949 KPAIKQKPNIR
+1949 KPTIKQKPNIR

-1975 STAGAVSMTDLARFI
+1975 STTGVVTMTDLARFI

-2006 TLPPAPN
+2006 TLPAVPN
-2013 HPQTVALD
+2013 HPQTEALD

-2080 NDMWRMVWQE
+2080 IDMWRMVWQE

-2115 DESFTYGDIFV
+2115 EKLFNDYGEVFV
-2126 RIVEE
+2126 RNVEE
-2131 KANATFILRTFH
+2131 KKSPTFILRTFH

-2187 TIQHGPTVVHCSA
+2187 TTQHGPTIVHCSA

-2388 MLNSLDNDPTIPQ
+2388 MLNSMDNDPQSIPQ
-2401 YWPDEGS
+2401 YWPEEGS
-2408 LSFGPLTVKL
+2408 MSFGPLTVQL
-2418 LSVDQ
+2418 LSEDQ

-2455 WPQKKDL
+2455 WPKKKDI